1 MIWSLALTFFCG
13 TAYELAC
20 VFWVHHCEAG
30 HIWPA
35 VGWSCFAAL
44 VTVVGLGEAIHRPL
58 FIAAYVLGFGTGTW
72 LGQRLSVKSRRGERC
87 RLPK

>member
-1 MIWSLALTFFCG
+1 MIGLLALTFFCG
-13 TAYELAC
+13 AAYELAC
-20 VFWVHHCEAG
+20 VSWVHHCEAG
-30 HIWPA
+30 RTWPA

-72 LGQRLSVKSRRGERC
+72 LGVRPRLRKRR
-87 RLPK
+87 